1 MRQYITGP
9 PRRQGSEG
17 WILRNRKQR
26 WQHQRA
32 GEVAATMASLPC
44 QKSTVAALHKYAQF
58 MEHLVLLT
66 LDDDISLVLL
76 FRLKKRIGGGG
87 DGGGGGSDCGESWH

>member
-1 MRQYITGP
+1 MAAAVA
-9 PRRQGSEG
+9 RRWRGRHYG
-17 WILRNRKQR
+17 IL
-26 WQHQRA
+26 A
-32 GEVAATMASLPC
+32 C

-76 FRLKKRIGGGG
+76 FRLKK
-87 DGGGGGSDCGESWH
+87 ESAAAMVAATAAKVGIEPPMLI

>member
-1 MRQYITGP
+1 M
-9 PRRQGSEG
+9 
-17 WILRNRKQR
+17 RNRKQR
-26 WQHQRA
+26 WQYQRA

-76 FRLKKRIGGGG
+76 FRLKKRIGGG
-87 DGGGGGSDCGESWH
+87 DGGDGGSDCGESWH

>member
-1 MRQYITGP
+1 MQGRH
-9 PRRQGSEG
+9 RRQGSQG

-26 WQHQRA
+26 WQHQLA
-32 GEVAATMASLPC
+32 CLP
-44 QKSTVAALHKYAQF
+44 KIYSGSPAYKYSQF

-76 FRLKKRIGGGG
+76 LRLKK
-87 DGGGGGSDCGESWH
+87 ESAAAAMVATTAAKVGIEPPMLI